1 MHNKDKHKNK
11 DADQV
16 SADEQGQVQQIRQNV
31 LIQVAEL
38 KKQIQVIQQDTLR
51 ALQDSVD
58 TAFKEQTAENLQQI
72 SQMQETVPDTYP
84 AEEEP
89 FDAGQQAME
98 IAEKS
103 VVQAMQSAME
113 SVQQAEKSLNQ

>member
-1 MHNKDKHKNK
+1 MHKKDKHKNK

-16 SADEQGQVQQIRQNV
+16 SVAEQSQVQQTRQNI
-31 LIQVAEL
+31 LMQVAEL
-38 KKQIQVIQQDTLR
+38 KKEIQVIQLNTLK
-51 ALQDSVD
+51 AMQDSVD
-58 TAFKEQTAENLQQI
+58 AAFKEQTSESLQQI
-72 SQMQETVPDTYP
+72 SQMQETVPDP
-84 AEEEP
+84 VEEEP